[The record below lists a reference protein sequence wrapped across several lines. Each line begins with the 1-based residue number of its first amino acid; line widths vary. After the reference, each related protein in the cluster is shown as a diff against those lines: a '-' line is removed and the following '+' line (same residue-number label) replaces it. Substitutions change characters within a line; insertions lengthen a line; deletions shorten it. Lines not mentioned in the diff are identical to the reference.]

1 MIIAIDGPA
10 GAGKS
15 TVAKRVAQRLNF
27 TYLDT
32 GAMYRAI
39 TVFALEKKA
48 DLNNEDA
55 LAQLAGQA
63 KIAIEPQKDG
73 VLKIILNGKD
83 VTRRIR
89 ENEIT
94 QKVSFI
100 AKAPKVRAVMVEL
113 QRAFGKA
120 HDIVVE
126 GRDIGTVVFPDAQK
140 KFFLDADFK
149 ERARRRIEELAGVN
163 PQVNGPQ
170 IAQDLQ
176 QRDRLDMT
184 RAVGPLKKADDAIY
198 IDTTAMGIE
207 EVADTILRLI
217 KQNG

>member
-32 GAMYRAI
+32 GAMYRAV

-48 DLNNEDA
+48 DLHNEDELAA
-55 LAQLAGQA
+55 LARQA
-63 KIAIEPQKDG
+63 KIEIEPQPDG
-73 VLKIILNGKD
+73 HLKIILNGRD
-83 VTRRIR
+83 VTSCIR

-94 QKVSFI
+94 KNVSFI

-113 QRAFGKA
+113 QRAFGRS

-140 KFFLDADFK
+140 KFYLDADFK
-149 ERARRRIEELAGVN
+149 ERARRRIAELSETNSDISAPEV
-163 PQVNGPQ
+163 
-170 IAQDLQ
+170 AQDLQ
-176 QRDRLDMT
+176 RRDQLDMT
-184 RAVGPLKKADDAIY
+184 RSVGPLKQAEDAIY
-198 IDTTAMGIE
+198 IDTTQMSIE
-207 EVADTILRLI
+207 EVVETILKHI
-217 KQNG
+217 KQDG